1 MKHKHKEDVWCPECE
16 RLNKRVR
23 LVRDECPE
31 CHYKHL
37 IIKG

>member
-1 MKHKHKEDVWCPECE
+1 MKKKHGDNVWCPECE